1 MLVFK
6 NIEEIKPYYNA
17 ETNTYEFKE
26 NDRMLDI
33 SIEFD
38 LDIEESIHARNIVAT
53 TTTIK
58 VGDMTAERDIIKG
71 NTILSD
77 ITAAN
82 ITARDIIDINY
93 ISAEKDINA
102 RNINVYDIYAENITT
117 SNINALYIHVAKI
130 TAENINAENINA
142 ENINAEN
149 INGESK

>member
-1 MLVFK
+1 MLVFN
-6 NIEEIKPYYNA
+6 NIEEMKPYYNA
-17 ETNTYEFKE
+17 ETNTYEFKKGYS
-26 NDRMLDI
+26 MLDI

-71 NTILSD
+71 DTILSD

-93 ISAEKDINA
+93 ISAENDINA
-102 RNINVYDIYAENITT
+102 RDIDVYDIYAENITT
-117 SNINALYIHVAKI
+117 RNINAINILVAKI
-130 TAENINAENINA
+130 NAD
-142 ENINAEN
+142 N
-149 INGESK
+149 INGESKNKE